1 MPTTQVTAGDLITAE
16 LMNEIL
22 ARLANHD
29 ALLGQFGG
37 AGTGTVAV
45 PSVFGRTLTDARA
58 IITAPTAQLVFG
70 AVIDTQGNVV
80 NPNLSQSL
88 LLPVLGQ
95 TPAAG
100 SRVAPQTAVDLLVAG
115 AQSGGGPS
123 TPALP
128 SINTIT
134 QSSAAVGSEIDVFGA
149 NFNALPSLN
158 TVRFN
163 GQLGTVSLTSN
174 TEHLI
179 VRVPNTIPGAPQNPG
194 NPPLANVVVS
204 VATPAGPAPTT
215 RTITVTAPVPS
226 TPQISGTAPAPPN
239 PAIVGNAL
247 IINGSNFGSS
257 NAQNTVTLGGTPC
270 NVTNSSPTSLTV
282 TVPLLSGLNSVPS
295 TRTNVPL
302 VVVVAG
308 NTSNTFSITVTRLS

>member
-29 ALLGQFGG
+29 ALIGQGAG
-37 AGTGTVAV
+37 AGTIVV

-88 LLPVLGQ
+88 LLAVLAQ
-95 TPAAG
+95 TPSAG
-100 SRVAPQTAVDLLVAG
+100 SRVAPQTAVDLLVA
-115 AQSGGGPS
+115 AASAGGPS
-123 TPALP
+123 APVLP
-128 SINTIT
+128 SISTIT
-134 QSSAAVGSEIDVFGA
+134 QSSAAVGSEIDIFGA

-163 GQLGTVSLTSN
+163 GQPGTVSLTSN

-179 VRVPNTIPGAPQNPG
+179 VAVPNTIPGAPQNPG
-194 NPPLANVVVS
+194 NPSLPGVVVS

-226 TPQISGTAPAPPN
+226 TPQISGTTPAPPN
-239 PAIVGNAL
+239 PAIVNGTL
-247 IINGSNFGSS
+247 VINGSNFS
-257 NAQNTVTLGGTPC
+257 ATALQNTVTLSGTPC
-270 NVTNSSPTSLTV
+270 TVTNASPTSLTV
-282 TVPLLSGLNSVPS
+282 TVPLIAGLNSIPS